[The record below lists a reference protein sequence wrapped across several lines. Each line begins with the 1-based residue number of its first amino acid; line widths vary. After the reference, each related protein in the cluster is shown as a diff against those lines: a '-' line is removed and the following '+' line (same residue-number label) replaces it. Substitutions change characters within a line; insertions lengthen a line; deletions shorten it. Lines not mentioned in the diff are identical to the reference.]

1 MLQALEQ
8 VLPGSPQTG
17 HGDTEIH
24 AEAFVKDTHWNSS
37 QRTAGAREGPAE
49 SQLLSDHNSHS
60 STLYTMWGGDVRGV
74 RRKIEAGKG
83 EAVVLIFAS
92 GSHYQNLF

>member
-24 AEAFVKDTHWNSS
+24 AEAFVKDTHWSSS
-37 QRTAGAREGPAE
+37 QRTAGAGEGPAE
-49 SQLLSDHNSHS
+49 SQLV
-60 STLYTMWGGDVRGV
+60 TITPIPQPRTICGV
-74 RRKIEAGKG
+74 RMLGDSGVKLKLGKG
-83 EAVVLIFAS
+83 KL
-92 GSHYQNLF
+92 